1 MSFTVVRAVRGS
13 DLRPPR
19 PTEALRRVS
28 SLPPTAGQ
36 AAVMDLPYAEEV
48 LHLEISDF
56 AQTIPGA
63 LESPAIVEQ
72 ECDDEPRSPVV

>member
-1 MSFTVVRAVRGS
+1 
-13 DLRPPR
+13 
-19 PTEALRRVS
+19 
-28 SLPPTAGQ
+28 
-36 AAVMDLPYAEEV
+36 MDLPYAEEV